1 MPSDSNASS
10 DALVSII
17 CRSIGRPSLADA
29 LASIAAQTYPHIEL
43 ILVNAGNSEL
53 QEFIGANESLN
64 YTQIGGNEK
73 LSRAVAANQGLNSAS
88 GQYCM
93 FLDDD
98 DWVSKDHVATLV
110 EAIENQSAVQAVY
123 SCTQRT
129 LSDGTLTEDVFRQ
142 PYDSALLLRDNF
154 MPIHSVLFA
163 KTLVDQGCKFDE
175 QFDIFE
181 DWDFWLQVSQHT
193 SFKLVDQ
200 VTAFY
205 RGGGESE
212 TNQDDIS
219 VRYKEDHVL
228 GKARAKLFDKWLNKW
243 SGNDLN
249 NLLGSMD
256 QAELITDLQNSIQ
269 ERDDQLAA
277 EHQTNLDH
285 QQQISNLLNEAET
298 LRSEVETKSHQNAH
312 LNEQLKAANT
322 HAADLETLVSDITHS
337 VSWKLTKP
345 LRYIARLFSGNSAGT
360 AEKTSAKKDI

>member
-17 CRSIGRPSLADA
+17 CRSIGRPTLTDA

-43 ILVNAGNSEL
+43 ILVNAGSNDL
-53 QEFIGANESLN
+53 QEFIEASGSLN
-64 YTQIGGNEK
+64 CILIGGNEK
-73 LSRAVAANQGLNSAS
+73 LSRAVAANQGLGSSS

-93 FLDDD
+93 LLDDD

-110 EAIENQSAVQAVY
+110 AAIENQSSVQAVY

-129 LSDGTLTEDVFRQ
+129 LPDGTLTEDVFRQ

-154 MPIHSVLFA
+154 MPIHSVLFS
-163 KTLVDQGCKFDE
+163 KTLVDQGCEFDE

-193 SFKLVDQ
+193 SFELVDQ

-212 TNQDDIS
+212 TSQDDIA

-269 ERDDQLAA
+269 GRDDQLAA

-285 QQQISNLLNEAET
+285 QQQISKLLNEAET
-298 LRSEVETKSHQNAH
+298 LRSDVDTKSHQNAH
-312 LNEQLKAANT
+312 LNEQLEAANT
-322 HAADLETLVSDITHS
+322 HAEILETLVSDITNS

-345 LRYIARLFSGNSAGT
+345 LRYIARLFSGSSTGT
-360 AEKTSAKKDI
+360 AEKASAKKDL